1 MITDEQKLSL
11 LQMGIKYAET
21 YDEAHDIAD
30 FIFGNEQQQIGFSSI
45 GDMLSD
51 AKPQANAK
59 DNVGP
64 AKNGLYIVYGDGA
77 YQIYDELMESF
88 EVRKLQHGG
97 VRGIGIIH
105 YDHSFVV
112 ELKDAGFLQL
122 FKTEKN
128 NDDKAAYHLNEASA
142 IFDWDMI
149 SNTAS
154 ILRQNSCITLSEKT
168 FIPSFAQL
176 VLMGYYINDLND
188 ALASVGGE
196 PLITDVRMN
205 PIYLSSSM
213 REPSTV
219 WAMNMCIEAL
229 FSMFYDV
236 SSSFHVRPVSAF
248 L

>member
-11 LQMGIKYAET
+11 LQMGIKYSET

-30 FIFGNEQQQIGFSSI
+30 FIFGNDEKPHWVGFSSI
-45 GDMLSD
+45 GDMLSGT
-51 AKPQANAK
+51 KPQADAI
-59 DNVGP
+59 
-64 AKNGLYIVYGDGA
+64 NGLYIVYGDGA

-128 NDDKAAYHLNEASA
+128 NDDKAAYHRSVISA

-154 ILRQNSCITLSEKT
+154 ILRQDCGITLGEKI
-168 FIPSFAQL
+168 FIPSMAQL
-176 VLMGYYINDLND
+176 VLMGYYINDLNV

-196 PLITDVRMN
+196 PLITDARMD

-213 REPSTV
+213 REPSSV
-219 WAMNMCIEAL
+219 WTMNMCIDAL
-229 FSMFYDV
+229 FSMFYSV
-236 SSSFHVRPVSAF
+236 SLSFHVRPVSAF